1 MKRWS
6 KKAKVDVLEMDKV
19 VIPIHVH
26 NNHWCLALINLRDKR
41 FEYYDSL
48 GGNNITCLKVGL

>member
-1 MKRWS
+1 
-6 KKAKVDVLEMDKV
+6 MDKV